1 MPEKTLREKK
11 IEKDDKASPVKS
23 EKYFEAVGRRKTA
36 IARVRIYGRK
46 GGLLVNEKDYQKY
59 FPAARFQQMILAP
72 LEKTKLVAK
81 IDVTAKVFGGGIN
94 SQAEAVR
101 HGLSRALVLFDS
113 NLKSVIK
120 SFGYLRRDPRM
131 VERKKF
137 GLKKSRRAPQWAK
150 R

>member
-1 MPEKTLREKK
+1 MPEKTLKEKK
-11 IEKDDKASPVKS
+11 IEKDDKASPVRS
-23 EKYFEAVGRRKTA
+23 ERYFEAVGRRKTA

-137 GLKKSRRAPQWAK
+137 GLKKARRAPQWAK